1 MTLVFGFEFERF
13 PSIECD
19 WNFRISQ
26 NVQNLGFWKND
37 GFFLKTC
44 ITTVNVKT
52 FVIKWIARKQMSKLF
67 KGAFVELSYLR
78 RKFAFFERKMFERF
92 PSVERDWNIRISRN
106 VQNLGFRKICDF
118 FQNLFDYC
126 QCKRFCHIKESSQK
140 DVKIFQ
146 GSVRRKFAFL
156 SEKNFERFPS
166 VECDWNIK
174 ISRNVQILCS
184 WKMMFFSQNLYAY
197 CQYKNFVI

>member
-1 MTLVFGFEFERF
+1 MFGFDFECF
-13 PSIECD
+13 PSVKCD

-26 NVQNLGFWKND
+26 NVQILGFWKND

-52 FVIKWIARKQMSKLF
+52 FVIKWISRKQMSKLF
-67 KGAFVELSYLR
+67 KGAFVELSNLR
-78 RKFAFFERKMFERF
+78 RNFAFFERKMFERF

-118 FQNLFDYC
+118 FQDLFDYC
-126 QCKRFCHIKESSQK
+126 QCKSFRHIKESSQK

-156 SEKNFERFPS
+156 HRSKYANRTSVCFCSNICHSCRKYKFDKLFELS
-166 VECDWNIK
+166 
-174 ISRNVQILCS
+174 
-184 WKMMFFSQNLYAY
+184 
-197 CQYKNFVI
+197 